1 MRKWKTCLPDGRRP
15 PLGMITLACW
25 PVDGPPSCC
34 CCCPGCFIEGLAL
47 LLCCCCCCW
56 LAWWKS
62 LVSWVWKAPVDS
74 EISGLS
80 WNGAKF
86 THNLHRPFLVPSTL
100 TRKCSLFPEMLQLY
114 CNLYFWPKSAIFV
127 EGSVKIRSGTR
138 VHPLS
143 TRIFKLLT
151 FFLHFR
157 KWEFLRIQ
165 NFKFKS
171 PYIHILCPDLL

>member
-1 MRKWKTCLPDGRRP
+1 MPDGRRP

-25 PVDGPPSCC
+25 PVDGPPSCCCC

-100 TRKCSLFPEMLQLY
+100 TRNCSLFPEMLQLY
-114 CNLYFWPKSAIFV
+114 CNFSFFDQNLPFLLKVVSKSAVAPSCIHCQDGYSSFWHFFFIS
-127 EGSVKIRSGTR
+127 ENENSSEYKISNSN
-138 VHPLS
+138 H
-143 TRIFKLLT
+143 
-151 FFLHFR
+151 H
-157 KWEFLRIQ
+157 
-165 NFKFKS
+165 
-171 PYIHILCPDLL
+171 IHILCPDLL